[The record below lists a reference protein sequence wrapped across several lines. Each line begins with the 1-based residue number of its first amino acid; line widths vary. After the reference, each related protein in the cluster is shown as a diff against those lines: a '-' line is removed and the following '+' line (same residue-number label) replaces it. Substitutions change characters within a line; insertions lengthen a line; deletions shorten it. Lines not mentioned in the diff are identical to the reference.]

1 MESSSEDTGSGQ
13 PDPKAPD
20 GEVVILVPGD
30 ERSQKIAK
38 AISSQ
43 AAGDILHAL
52 EKGPRTAGDLASTL
66 AMPMGTVKYHI
77 ENLLE
82 AGLIEVRDTK
92 YSVKGRQV
100 KVYGLRNQLLIM
112 APRVRN
118 IRSILLRYAALFS
131 VVTLSSLAMY
141 AVLAAS
147 RLTTA
152 GFGEGDRANFQAEKT
167 VGILAAPT
175 PAPTPEP
182 YPFSQALPADIA
194 LAFFFG
200 GVLVLI
206 ILLLYEVSVWRRMK

>member
-13 PDPKAPD
+13 PDKQAPD

-52 EKGPRTAGDLASTL
+52 ERGAKTAGDLASTL

-112 APRVRN
+112 APRVQN
-118 IRSILLRYAALFS
+118 IRSILLRYAALFG
-131 VVTLSSLAMY
+131 VVALSSLAAY

-152 GFGEGDRANFQAEKT
+152 GFGEGDRVSFQAEKT

-175 PAPTPEP
+175 TAPTPAP
-182 YPFSQALPADIA
+182 HPFSQALPADIA